1 AGISTEGESDLDV
14 DARGKVVEPL
24 ERVDGLRRGLMD
36 VDQALVRPD
45 LEVLLG
51 VLVLEGG
58 LDDGVD
64 VLLGRQGHRPG
75 HGRTRPRR
83 PLDDLLGRSLDGR
96 RVVRLE
102 TDADL
107 VLGYGHFLSG
117 ACVEV
122 LSWISA
128 RNEGEPRAIGARPQE
143 VV

>member
-1 AGISTEGESDLDV
+1 M
-14 DARGKVVEPL
+14 VEPL
-24 ERVDGLRRGLMD
+24 ERVDRLRRGLVD

-45 LEVLLG
+45 LEVLLR
-51 VLVLEGG
+51 VLVLERG

-64 VLLGRQGHRPG
+64 VLLRGERHRAR
-75 HGRTRPRR
+75 HGRTGPRR
-83 PLDDLLGRSLDGR
+83 RLDDLLGRSLDGR

-128 RNEGEPRAIGARPQE
+128 RNEGKPRAVRARPQ
-143 VV
+143 